1 MMLLIKTKKIF
12 RFLIL
17 VILAAAMI
25 LGINFTIAKA
35 DTLEE
40 LRVQQQQRLQELNE
54 AQKAADQKMAEAQ
67 SLHNE
72 IAVLEA
78 SIAQIEAAIA
88 TTNYNINQTQ
98 QQIDATQKEINQK
111 EAELAVQKEN
121 LYETMRVMY
130 ETPQDS
136 TIEIIVGSNSL
147 SEIVDRT
154 QYVEALEYRI
164 ETTINIINQLKSELE
179 SKRNELEQKKQTLSE
194 LKSQQQAQ
202 KRGLDS
208 QKSEKDNMMKQAVD
222 AQKSYEQKA
231 AAARAS
237 LSQLNAQ
244 INALL
249 GNPNR
254 VSYGHVNQGDVI
266 GYEGSTGFST
276 GPHLHF
282 EVRLNGTPVNPR
294 DYLGGVLSWPMSNY
308 RITQE
313 FGPASWTAWY
323 SFHTGIDLATSYG
336 TPIHAAASGDIILHQ
351 YYGGYGN
358 CIIIDHGGGLYT
370 LYGHMID

>member
-1 MMLLIKTKKIF
+1 MRRLKKF
-12 RFLIL
+12 FQFLTLAIL
-17 VILAAAMI
+17 VLAVI
-25 LGINFTIAKA
+25 GGTNLTIAKA
-35 DTLEE
+35 DSLEE
-40 LRVQQQQRLQELNE
+40 LRAQQQQKLQELNE

-88 TTNYNINQTQ
+88 ATNYNIDQTQ
-98 QQIDATQKEINQK
+98 QQIDATQKEIDRK
-111 EAELAVQKEN
+111 EAELTVQKEN

-130 ETPQDS
+130 ESPQDS
-136 TIEIIVGSNSL
+136 TIEIIIGSNSL
-147 SEIVDRT
+147 SEIVDRA

-164 ETTINIINQLKSELE
+164 ETTISIIKKLKSELE

-194 LKSQQQAQ
+194 LRSQQQAQ
-202 KRGLDS
+202 KRGLDA
-208 QKSEKDNMMKQAVD
+208 QKAEKDKMLSQAVD
-222 AQKSYEQKA
+222 ARKAYEERA

-237 LSQLNAQ
+237 LAQLNAQ

-266 GYEGSTGFST
+266 GYEGNTGFST

-294 DYLGGVLSWPMSNY
+294 NYLGSVLSWPMSNY

-313 FGPASWTAWY
+313 FGPASWTSWY
-323 SFHTGIDLATSYG
+323 SFHTGIDLAAAYG